1 MDEILVLDFGSQYNQ
16 LIVRRFREL
25 GVYSELCP
33 FDVNPGDLR
42 KRPGLKGLVLSGGPH
57 SVYDADAFSCDPG
70 ILDLGIPILGICYG
84 MQWMTKNGNGK
95 VEASPSREYGRKTVR
110 NVGPSRL
117 LAGLPETHDVWMSH
131 GDRVSVPPEGF
142 AVVAVS
148 DSGVVAAIEH
158 REKPWFGVQFHPE
171 VQHTVHGMDL
181 LRRFAFDLCGAE
193 PTWTMSGYI
202 EEQIA
207 RIRSLVGNESVLLG
221 VSGGV
226 DSSVAALLLHK
237 ALGDRLTCVFI
248 DHGLLRKNEA
258 EEVEE
263 LFRASLGIPLV
274 KIDASA
280 RFLSRLRGVTEPE
293 RKRKL
298 IGAEFVA
305 VFQEEAAKLG
315 HFAFLGQGT
324 LYTDV
329 IESGTKTAQTIKSHH
344 NVGGLPSGM
353 KFRLVEPLNR
363 LFKDE
368 VRALGTALG
377 MPERQIRRIPFPGPG
392 LAIRILGEVT
402 PDRLFLVRE
411 SDAILREEFAKE
423 GLDRTVWQYFT
434 VLPGIQSVGV
444 MGDQR
449 TYCQT
454 IAIRA
459 VTSRDGMTADWAK
472 IPYPVLEAVSRRIVN
487 EIPGV
492 NRVVYDITSKP
503 PSTIEWE

>member
-25 GVYSELCP
+25 GVYSELCS
-33 FDVNPGDLR
+33 FDVRPEDLR
-42 KRPGLKGLVLSGGPH
+42 NRPGLRGLVLSGGPH
-57 SVYDADAFSCDPG
+57 SVYDSDAFSCDPR
-70 ILDLGIPILGICYG
+70 ILDLGIPVLGICYG
-84 MQWMTKNGNGK
+84 MQWMAQNGKGK
-95 VEASPSREYGRKTVR
+95 VEPSSAREYGRQTIR
-110 NVGPSRL
+110 NQGKSRL
-117 LAGLPETHDVWMSH
+117 LAGLPSAHDVWMSH
-131 GDRVSVPPEGF
+131 GDRLVLAPEGF
-142 AVVAVS
+142 EIVAFS
-148 DSGVVAAIEH
+148 ESGVPAAMEH

-171 VQHTVHGMDL
+171 VQHTDHGMDI
-181 LRRFAFDLCGAE
+181 LRNFAFSVCGAE
-193 PTWTMSGYI
+193 PTWTMSGYV

-207 RIRSLVGNESVLLG
+207 RIRSLVGNESVLMG

-237 ALGDRLTCVFI
+237 AVGDRLSCVFI

-258 EEVEE
+258 DEAEE
-263 LFRASLGIPLV
+263 LFRSSLGIPLIRV
-274 KIDASA
+274 DASE
-280 RFLSRLRGVTEPE
+280 RFLSRLKGVVDPE
-293 RKRKL
+293 SKRKI
-298 IGAEFVA
+298 IGSEFVA
-305 VFQEEAAKLG
+305 VFQEEASRLG

-329 IESGTKTAQTIKSHH
+329 IESGTKTAQIIKSHH
-344 NVGGLPSGM
+344 NVGGLPSDM

-368 VRALGTALG
+368 VRDLGRALG

-402 PDRLFLVRE
+402 PERLFLVRE
-411 SDAILREEFAKE
+411 SDAILREEFARE
-423 GLDRTVWQYFT
+423 GLDRSVWQYFT
-434 VLPGIQSVGV
+434 VLPGIRSVGV

-449 TYCQT
+449 TYCET
-454 IAIRA
+454 IAVRA
-459 VTSRDGMTADWAK
+459 VTSRDGMTADWAR
-472 IPYPVLEAVSRRIVN
+472 IPYPVLETLSRRIVN

-492 NRVVYDITSKP
+492 NRVVYDLTSKP